1 MNQVRIVVPLGT
13 RNPEAAVAA
22 ASGAG
27 RHALPRSWKQLWI
40 ELLASIAVM
49 QVRYHARHA
58 VRPQPSRL
66 PRPSRRTVRRLG
78 LASML
83 AAGGLLAVGVTA
95 ARFTATGTSSA
106 SAFSTGTVSVGLDNS
121 GTAVQCNVSNLAP
134 GDASSGYLPSG
145 SSVANNSS
153 QQCSYLVKYTGS
165 VPAYLAVDV
174 AITNGGTKLYDATA
188 TGLQLLVRDTAGA
201 TYVGSGSAQGGT
213 KYTGQAGG
221 SFGQTLASPGT
232 AANLLVATSAKSNG
246 FTDKFTVDYNLAIPS
261 SNTNIGGSST
271 VTLTF
276 HAVQAG
282 NNALPG
288 TCSAAGVSCVTGMS
302 WS

>member
-1 MNQVRIVVPLGT
+1 MNQARIVVPFGT

-27 RHALPRSWKQLWI
+27 RHALPWDKRRI
-40 ELLASIAVM
+40 ATELAISIAIL
-49 QVRYHARHA
+49 QVRYNARHA
-58 VRPQPSRL
+58 RRSQPSRR
-66 PRPSRRTVRRLG
+66 PRPSRTTVRRLG
-78 LASML
+78 LVSML
-83 AAGGLLAVGVTA
+83 AAGGMLAVGVTA

-106 SAFSTGTVSVGLDNS
+106 STFTTGSVSVGLDNS

-134 GDASSGYLPSG
+134 GDASTGYLPSG

-165 VPAYLAVDV
+165 VPAFVAVDV
-174 AITNGGTKLYDATA
+174 AVTNGGTKLYDATA
-188 TGLQLLVRDTAGA
+188 TGLQLLVQDTAGA
-201 TYVGSGSAQGGT
+201 TYVGSASDQGGT
-213 KYTGQAGG
+213 KYTGQTGG
-221 SFGQTLASPGT
+221 SFGQTLGSPGT
-232 AANLLVATSAKSNG
+232 ASNLLVSTNAKSNG

-282 NNALPG
+282 NNALPAS
-288 TCSAAGVSCVTGMS
+288 CSAAGISCVTGMG
-302 WS
+302 WG